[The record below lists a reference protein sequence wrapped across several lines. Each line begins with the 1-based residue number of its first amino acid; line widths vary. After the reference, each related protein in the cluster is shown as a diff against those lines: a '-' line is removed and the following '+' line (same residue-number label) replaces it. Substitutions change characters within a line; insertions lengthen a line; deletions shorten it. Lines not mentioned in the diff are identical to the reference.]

1 MLMIAKT
8 EIDQEVIYQIRV
20 QGELAEE
27 WLVHF
32 EGLAT
37 KGDGQVTTLTGAFAD
52 QASLRGLLN
61 WLWDLN
67 CTILSFTRV
76 AAPANSAGGN

>member
-20 QGELAEE
+20 QGQFAEE
-27 WLVHF
+27 WLAHF
-32 EGLAT
+32 EGLAAEF
-37 KGDGQVTTLTGAFAD
+37 DGQVTTVTGAFAD

-67 CTILSFTRV
+67 CAILSFTRA
-76 AAPANSAGGN
+76 AAPASGAGGN